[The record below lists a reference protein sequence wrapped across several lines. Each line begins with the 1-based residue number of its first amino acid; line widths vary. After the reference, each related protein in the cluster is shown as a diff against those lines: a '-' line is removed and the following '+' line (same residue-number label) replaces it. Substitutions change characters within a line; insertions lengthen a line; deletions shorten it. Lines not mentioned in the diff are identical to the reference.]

1 MPQRPYRSTLLLIIL
16 SAAAAAMV
24 GSPKPVP
31 SSPPAA
37 GAAAVTSQLNMVEHE
52 MPLMAPHQYEAVLRE
67 AMADRGELL
76 RWYIGRVDKATGTAI
91 AECVILP
98 QNSS

>member
-1 MPQRPYRSTLLLIIL
+1 
-16 SAAAAAMV
+16 
-24 GSPKPVP
+24 
-31 SSPPAA
+31 
-37 GAAAVTSQLNMVEHE
+37 MVEHE